1 MIIKI
6 IKALSLLAA
15 LSILAALGAIGMGH
29 MVARVSDKLHQEKI
43 SDQEKKEDATDGAQR
58 PVTTGPMGMEKTE
71 TTPEVV
77 TFEPDQIQ
85 ERIADKEGKEG
96 FPKESLAGENRREY
110 SRSHFLGK
118 FLGKKKSLE
127 VPEPPEQDPVETPGP
142 KAATPFPPRKPGS
155 EYFPGEAETFKARK
169 KPPLLL
175 EELEEN
181 HWTSLREAEEAIDH
195 ANNML
200 KE

>member
-1 MIIKI
+1 MIVKI

-15 LSILAALGAIGMGH
+15 LSILAVLGAIGMGH
-29 MVARVSDKLHQEKI
+29 MVARVPDKLHQEKV

-58 PVTTGPMGMEKTE
+58 PVTTGPIGMEKTE

-85 ERIADKEGKEG
+85 ERIVDKEGKEG
-96 FPKESLAGENRREY
+96 FPKESLAGENRRDY
-110 SRSHFLGK
+110 SRSHFPSK
-118 FLGKKKSLE
+118 FSGKKSLS

-142 KAATPFPPRKPGS
+142 KATTPFSPRKPGS
-155 EYFPGEAETFKARK
+155 EYLLGEAETFKARK

-181 HWTSLREAEEAIDH
+181 HWTSLREAEEAIDR

-200 KE
+200 NE